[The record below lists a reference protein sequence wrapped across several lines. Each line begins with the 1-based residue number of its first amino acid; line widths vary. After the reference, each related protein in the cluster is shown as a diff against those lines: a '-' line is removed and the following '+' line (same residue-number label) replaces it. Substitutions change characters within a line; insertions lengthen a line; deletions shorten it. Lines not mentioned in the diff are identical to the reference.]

1 MAAIAPVNLGAL
13 NFKQCFAD
21 ILVGSVFYI
30 FLLALD
36 FKSLCNSKNK
46 PHAILY
52 NIKILN
58 MPCSDQTSQVSEII
72 YLNLI
77 FVIQERASSLGV
89 AVHKQMDLLQV

>member
-72 YLNLI
+72 YLK
-77 FVIQERASSLGV
+77 RGV
-89 AVHKQMDLLQV
+89 LDWDFKAFFCIHEIRRYSIGIV